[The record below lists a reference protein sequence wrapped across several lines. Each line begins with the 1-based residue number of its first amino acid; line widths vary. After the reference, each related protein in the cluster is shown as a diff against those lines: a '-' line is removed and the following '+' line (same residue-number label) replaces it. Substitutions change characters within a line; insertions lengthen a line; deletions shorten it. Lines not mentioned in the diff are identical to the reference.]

1 MIKKP
6 SLFNIEC
13 FIPLCISYLFYM
25 QILSASNIHE
35 YAKTSLTQNV
45 CSNNSMC
52 NLKFALKKCNS
63 SDDWSIHG
71 LWLDYSN
78 GSYPSFCSTMEFG
91 KLSKELENEMEKKWY
106 SCEGGDSSFW
116 NHELQKHGSCIRYY
130 ILSGLDSNHY
140 FSDTLK
146 MYDGMKSVMDYV
158 CDNNSTQCFID
169 FK

>member
-1 MIKKP
+1 MIKKT

-13 FIPLCISYLFYM
+13 FIPLCLSYLFYT
-25 QILSASNIHE
+25 QILSVGSVYNYKNSIMD
-35 YAKTSLTQNV
+35 SSV

-52 NLKFALKKCNS
+52 NLKFALKKCNN

-91 KLSKELENEMEKKWY
+91 NLSKGLENEMEKKWY

-116 NHELQKHGSCIRYY
+116 NHELQKHGSCIRDY
-130 ILSGLDSNHY
+130 IIKGLDSNRY

-146 MYDGMKSVMDYV
+146 MYDGMESVMDYV
-158 CDNNSTQCFID
+158 CNSNSTQCFID
-169 FK
+169 LK